1 MLIATGV
8 DLIEISRI
16 QSTLDRYGD
25 RFLERIYTEREIAL
39 TGRKPAELAV
49 RFAAKEAASK
59 ALGTGI
65 GLISWRDMEITPD
78 PLGKPVLTLTNRAA
92 DRAQA
97 LGLTGWSVS
106 LSHSR
111 GMAVAVVVGYGAG
124 KSGNQ

>member
-78 PLGKPVLTLTNRAA
+78 PLGKPILSLDNRAA
-92 DRAQA
+92 DRARA

>member
-124 KSGNQ
+124 KSGDQ